1 MKTLYLHIG
10 TPKTGTTS
18 LQNFCYSNRE
28 IFEKFGYCYP
38 ILPFSY
44 FGKRPDRN
52 ALFLNGVVYDEKGK
66 RDLEEEERRM
76 QAGFDMV
83 REAFETFDNVFLSD
97 EAVWMT
103 GFRRKS
109 DVWKRLREESEKG
122 GYTVKIVVYL
132 RRQDEFVE
140 SWWNQ
145 RVKIDLIKYNTMK
158 WEEFLAD
165 AADDSMPDYYSCLS
179 IIAGEL
185 GKENIIVRRFAR
197 SEFEEGSIQHDF
209 MNVIGLGWSEE
220 FVLPEEKENL
230 NARLKSNAIEVKRV
244 INTIPEL
251 GWADNHF
258 FRSVALMDTKVAGEQ
273 YPSTMFSEKEARAY
287 VQRFE
292 ESNRKVVE
300 EYIKDGRPLFSD
312 KYSNLPKWDPDN
324 PYLYED
330 IIRFMA
336 ISDRKLLHKVTKLE
350 NDNRKKEKEIRALR
364 GQIPK
369 LEKQI
374 PKLEKQ
380 IQNLEKQIQKL
391 EKQTNKLDEQ
401 QKQLKEK
408 LKHPFK
414 TVVRKIRALLLG
426 KRIR

>member
-28 IFEKFGYCYP
+28 TFKKFGYCYP

-44 FGKRPDRN
+44 YGKRPDRN
-52 ALFLNGVVYDEKGK
+52 ALFLNGVVFDEKGR

-76 QAGFDMV
+76 QAGFAMI
-83 REAFETFDNVFLSD
+83 REAFEEFDHVFLSD

-158 WEEFLAD
+158 WEEFLES
-165 AADDSMPDYYSCLS
+165 AADDSMPDYYKCLS

-197 SEFEEGSIQHDF
+197 SEFENGSIQHDF
-209 MNVIGLGWSEE
+209 MHVIGLGWSEE
-220 FVLPEEKENL
+220 FVLPEEKEYL
-230 NARLKSNAIEVKRV
+230 NARLKGNAIEVKRV

-251 GWADNHF
+251 TRPDNQF
-258 FRSVALMDTKVAGEQ
+258 FRSVALADTKVAGEQ
-273 YPSTMFSEKEARAY
+273 YPCAMFSAEEACAY

-292 ESNRKVVE
+292 ESNRRVVE
-300 EYIKDGRPLFSD
+300 EYLKDGRPLFSD
-312 KYSNLPKWDPDN
+312 KYPDLPKWEADN

-336 ISDRKLLHKVTKLE
+336 IADRKLLRRVTELEGDSRQKGKKL
-350 NDNRKKEKEIRALR
+350 KELSGRALE
-364 GQIPK
+364 
-369 LEKQI
+369 LEKQNQKLQAQNQRLEDMLRRLEQKTD
-374 PKLEKQ
+374 KLE
-380 IQNLEKQIQKL
+380 
-391 EKQTNKLDEQ
+391 EQ
-401 QKQLKEK
+401 HRLLKEK
-408 LKHPFK
+408 LKHPFQ
-414 TVVRKIRALLLG
+414 TVVSKVT
-426 KRIR
+426 KKPVK